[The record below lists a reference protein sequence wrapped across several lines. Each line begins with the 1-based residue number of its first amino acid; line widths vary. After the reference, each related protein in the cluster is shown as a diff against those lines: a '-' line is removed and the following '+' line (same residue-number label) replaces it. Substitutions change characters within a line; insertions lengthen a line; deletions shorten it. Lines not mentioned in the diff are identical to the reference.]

1 MAEAKR
7 DILDDATT
15 RQLLIKR
22 LRSWFRKQKRD
33 LPWRHTN
40 DPYAIWVSEIML
52 QQTQVATVIDY
63 YHRFL
68 KRFPTVSDLAAAE
81 TSEVLQYWE
90 GLGYYRRARQ
100 LHQAAKKI
108 VNEYSGSFPQEFAQ
122 VLDLPGVGRYTAGA
136 ICSFA
141 YDQPY
146 PIVEAN
152 TQRLYCRLLALED
165 DPRTS
170 VSQKRLWDL
179 AERIVPKKSPGEINQ
194 ALMELGSLV
203 CTPTNP
209 KCLECP
215 LVELCPTAKLGLQSR
230 VPSPPKAKAFESVY
244 EVAWVV
250 WNGSQVLLR
259 QCQPGERWEGL
270 WDFPRFV
277 CDLDTND
284 KDKFYKQE
292 LQKRFGL
299 KTHGCDER
307 VKIKHGVTRFKITLE
322 CFDTSLKNGP
332 NLSLG
337 AFQWLDYQE
346 LGKLPLHS
354 TARRIAQHIVRH
366 PRQRKLFEDD

>member
-141 YDQPY
+141 YDQPH

-152 TQRLYCRLLALED
+152 TQRLYSRLLALEE
-165 DPRTS
+165 DPRS
-170 VSQKRLWDL
+170 SASQKRLWDL

-230 VPSPPKAKAFESVY
+230 IPAPPKAKAFESVY

-354 TARRIAQHIVRH
+354 TARRIASHIVRH